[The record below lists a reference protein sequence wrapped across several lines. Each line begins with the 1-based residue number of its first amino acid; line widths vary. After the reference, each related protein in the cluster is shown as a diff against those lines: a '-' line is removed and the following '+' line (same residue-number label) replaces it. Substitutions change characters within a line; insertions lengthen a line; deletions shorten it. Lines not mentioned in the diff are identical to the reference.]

1 MNTLAGLLN
10 QLSPGWWEFTLH
22 TTWQAALTTA
32 ILLGLAAL
40 GRKWPAPW
48 RYGLLLLALFKFAF
62 PPFLSVPSGAFS
74 QLGPQLVS
82 SALAR
87 PQSQSSLVAAPGPVQ
102 ARAASGRPDA
112 EAEAEMTSQPDSG
125 RFAAQAASPH
135 SSTGFAKGAGLHWKA
150 WLMLLHFAGCAAMF
164 LWIARQLSRLRQ
176 AVRGSRAVT
185 EGPLPL
191 MLNTLAAAL
200 RMKRIPALRIS
211 DRVTAPVAFGVFHP
225 TILMPATNLSRLS
238 EQELKVILAHEL
250 AHFRRGDLWVNW
262 AQLLL
267 QAIWWFNPLLWML
280 NPALRKVREDCCDDL
295 LLARKLTSSDL
306 YCDTLLRAAVE
317 FGRPEPL
324 AGALGFGERLHPL
337 GRRLARI
344 MDTGLPRAYR
354 LSALG
359 FVVVLGVGFFL
370 LPGSTARPLRAR
382 NRPQPQTSLR
392 LRSNRLGPSRW

>member
-10 QLSPGWWEFTLH
+10 QLSPGWWEYTLH
-22 TTWQAALTTA
+22 ATWQAALTTA

-62 PPFLSVPSGAFS
+62 PPFLPAPSGAFS

-82 SALAR
+82 SARAR

-112 EAEAEMTSQPDSG
+112 EAEMTSQPDSG
-125 RFAAQAASPH
+125 RFAAQAASAH
-135 SSTGFAKGAGLHWKA
+135 SSTGLAKGAGLHWTA
-150 WLMLLHFAGCAAMF
+150 WLMLLHSAGCAAMF

-191 MLNTLAAAL
+191 MLNTLVADPK
-200 RMKRIPALRIS
+200 MKRIPALRIS
-211 DRVTAPVAFGVFHP
+211 GRVTAPVAFGVLHP
-225 TILMPATNLSRLS
+225 TILLPATNLSRLS

-262 AQLLL
+262 AQTPS
-267 QAIWWFNPLLWML
+267 A
-280 NPALRKVREDCCDDL
+280 
-295 LLARKLTSSDL
+295 SDL
-306 YCDTLLRAAVE
+306 VVQSAAVAVEHGLAHGPGRLLRRLVIGAQTDLQRSLLRHAPAG
-317 FGRPEPL
+317 GR
-324 AGALGFGERLHPL
+324 
-337 GRRLARI
+337 
-344 MDTGLPRAYR
+344 
-354 LSALG
+354 
-359 FVVVLGVGFFL
+359 
-370 LPGSTARPLRAR
+370 
-382 NRPQPQTSLR
+382 
-392 LRSNRLGPSRW
+392 